1 MRRATSTARAREI
14 CSEYLSTRW
23 RRRVR
28 RRVACVGAEWRRRR
42 RGRVSRTPGTRA
54 TLTKKRTRASSAA
67 AHARALG
74 ALMCASALVTVA
86 HGVLRTHVSTESR
99 GVARRGRTRREHA
112 TWVRF
117 TSARGSGRRAMEA
130 PAAGGDAL
138 YGVSTEP
145 SDEDV
150 QVFNSLLQGGSWE
163 AIVGNVKAAAN
174 DGRLTTGVLGAAYL
188 VYSESKKRG
197 ENEQTLM
204 ILQNIIQVLTQAV
217 LTLNASPAQR
227 VMDAL
232 MEFAVDE
239 ERKLVDKLEEAYN
252 DGINTYD
259 VAEVLRDFIKN
270 LQVQEMSFELEVAKA
285 KEAGWDDQLAKLETL
300 AEERIEAQRRAM
312 NILRLIGVEAPS
324 VPAASPAPT
333 VEGDSGGGFFAD
345 QTE

>member
-1 MRRATSTARAREI
+1 MQPRVGVAGRGVA
-14 CSEYLSTRW
+14 W
-23 RRRVR
+23 R
-28 RRVACVGAEWRRRR
+28 
-42 RGRVSRTPGTRA
+42 
-54 TLTKKRTRASSAA
+54 
-67 AHARALG
+67 
-74 ALMCASALVTVA
+74 ASALSGVEDVAGA
-86 HGVLRTHVSTESR
+86 HGFLRTHAPTESR
-99 GVARRGRTRREHA
+99 GAARRGRTSREHA

-117 TSARGSGRRAMEA
+117 TSVRGSGRRAMEA

-324 VPAASPAPT
+324 VPAAGPVAGPAPV